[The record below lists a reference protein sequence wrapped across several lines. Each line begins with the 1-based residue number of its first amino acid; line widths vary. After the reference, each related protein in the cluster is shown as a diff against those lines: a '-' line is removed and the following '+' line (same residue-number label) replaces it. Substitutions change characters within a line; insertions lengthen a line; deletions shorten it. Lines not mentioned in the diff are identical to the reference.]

1 MKLED
6 FISESLTQ
14 IISGVIKSQVY
25 AENNNALVNPDNL
38 HRVKSAGDSYFES
51 PTLKPAQVIEFDIS
65 VSTRDD
71 EQVTAQTGVFVS
83 VFKLGIEGKE
93 GTQNLTSNR
102 LRFSV
107 PLMLPTQKAIQE
119 DKKEFN

>member
-14 IISGVIKSQVY
+14 IISGVIKAQAY
-25 AENNNALVNPDNL
+25 AENNNASVNPDNL
-38 HRVKSAGDSYFES
+38 SRVKSTGDSYFENI
-51 PTLKPAQVIEFDIS
+51 TLKPAQVIEFDIS

-71 EQVTAQTGVFVS
+71 EQVSGKAGVFVS
-83 VFKLGIEGKE
+83 VFKLGVEAKE

-107 PLMLPTQKAIQE
+107 PLMLPMQKAIQK
-119 DKKEFN
+119 DKK